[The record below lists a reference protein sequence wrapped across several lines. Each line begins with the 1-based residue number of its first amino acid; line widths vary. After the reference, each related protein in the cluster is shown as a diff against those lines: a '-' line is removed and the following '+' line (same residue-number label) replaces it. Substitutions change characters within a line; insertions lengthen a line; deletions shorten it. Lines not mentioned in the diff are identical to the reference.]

1 MTAESNGRHIAA
13 PCGGTATGARATIN
27 VRTRA
32 RARRTVPADL
42 PPVRPSSTVAYGYDA
57 LPRGPHRHRAQPLTA
72 GRPGARSDPGNG
84 HTEDVVTSARAAGGP
99 GGGRRRNRLRVP
111 VKRETAS
118 WPGVL
123 PGLSSLAGRG
133 IINKLNVEQ
142 VVDHTSTAILSCVE
156 WIGHGGASPRR
167 PARRHIT
174 HRCQSPDGPD
184 GPLSPH
190 LKLEQVGLPLRPCL
204 PRESA
209 LAPLDQVKPRHRL
222 RDGRQAPYRVSARWF
237 QAVTRFCGQ
246 D

>member
-32 RARRTVPADL
+32 RARAVPY
-42 PPVRPSSTVAYGYDA
+42 RPTYPQCAPRTVAYGYDA

-72 GRPGARSDPGNG
+72 SDGRPPRGTVRPRERPYRGRRN
-84 HTEDVVTSARAAGGP
+84 VRA
-99 GGGRRRNRLRVP
+99 GGGRAGRRAPPEPAPGVP

-118 WPGVL
+118 W

>member
-27 VRTRA
+27 VRPRA

-42 PPVRPSSTVAYGYDA
+42 PPVRPSYGG
-57 LPRGPHRHRAQPLTA
+57 LRLRRAT
-72 GRPGARSDPGNG
+72 
-84 HTEDVVTSARAAGGP
+84 ARAAPAPRAATDGRPPRGTVRP
-99 GGGRRRNRLRVP
+99 RERPYRGRRNVRAGGGRAGRRAPPDNRLRVP

-209 LAPLDQVKPRHRL
+209 LAPLDQVKPRHRH